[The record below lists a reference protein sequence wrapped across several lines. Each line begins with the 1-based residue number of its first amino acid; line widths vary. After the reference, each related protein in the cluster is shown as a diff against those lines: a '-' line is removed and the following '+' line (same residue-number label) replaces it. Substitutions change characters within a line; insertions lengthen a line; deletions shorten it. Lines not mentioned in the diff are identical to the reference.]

1 MAFKTNNIFSLSG
14 KVNIIGLIER
24 YIHLFVNY
32 MPLIEND
39 EGHMFLL
46 AVFVERGGNLRL
58 VENNNTSGV
67 KRSDAC
73 NHSERRD
80 ESGKLCKEFFH
91 FRHFL
96 SL

>member
-24 YIHLFVNY
+24 YIYPFVNY
-32 MPLIEND
+32 MPLIESD

-58 VENNNTSGV
+58 VENHKTCGV
-67 KRSDAC
+67 KGSNAC
-73 NHSERRD
+73 NHSERGN
-80 ESGKLCKEFFH
+80 ESRKLCNESFH
-91 FRHFL
+91 F
-96 SL
+96 